1 MAHNASAHD
10 NHLILRKI
18 TKKKKKLCF
27 LCVAEKCKKLSFFQF
42 EKFLEK

>member
-10 NHLILRKI
+10 NHLILREI
-18 TKKKKKLCF
+18 TKKKKMCF